1 MLQATFDFHEGL
13 DEDVFPNKC
22 GWPIFQGD
30 FRLDFDALGAAASTA
45 TAAAVAQNPM
55 LASGHHHHPPADELS
70 SHPSHPCHVLFD
82 QFMTMPRALTV
93 VWGLC
98 SMSSFHSAVIDYLN
112 IQMLLIPSL
121 MVGFCHFID

>member
-1 MLQATFDFHEGL
+1 MFWATFNFHEGL

-70 SHPSHPCHVLFD
+70 SHPSHPCHVLSN
-82 QFMTMPRALTV
+82 QFMTMPRGNMLKK
-93 VWGLC
+93 LHFFLQ
-98 SMSSFHSAVIDYLN
+98 SMKGWTEKPEIVHEDKR
-112 IQMLLIPSL
+112 
-121 MVGFCHFID
+121 G